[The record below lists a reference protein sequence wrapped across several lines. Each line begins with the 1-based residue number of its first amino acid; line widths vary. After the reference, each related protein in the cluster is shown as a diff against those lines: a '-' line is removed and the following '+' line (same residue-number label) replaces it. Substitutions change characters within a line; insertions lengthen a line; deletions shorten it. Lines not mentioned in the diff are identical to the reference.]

1 MLSTT
6 SPARRSRRSKRS
18 GANTAPVDFD
28 PATHPIISKHWFGIE
43 PPHPVGQIAAEMSA
57 DLRFKRGYFNQIDAY
72 REWQRR

>member
-28 PATHPIISKHWFGIE
+28 AADHPILAAHWFDIE
-43 PPHPVGQIAAEMSA
+43 PPTPRPANEPDGFVLFDS
-57 DLRFKRGYFNQIDAY
+57 KRDYLNQIDAY